1 MMVALGWRGLEWPK
15 RKEEQKK
22 GPVQCQSGVCST
34 LKQQAVLYLLSLKDP
49 CLVMAFGEEKEGVEP
64 LILSSSM
71 SQGSRESELFYNP
84 IFSK

>member
-1 MMVALGWRGLEWPK
+1 MA
-15 RKEEQKK
+15 QKK
-22 GPVQCQSGVCST
+22 GRAEKGASAVSVWGLLN